1 MRLTVTGATG
11 FVGSR
16 LVDALRGRGDEVTV
30 LSRDTARA
38 SERLGVDAVAWD
50 WQAGPAPVAA
60 LAGRDVVVHLAGE
73 AVDQRWNAAVK
84 EKIRASRERGTSQ
97 LVAGLRA
104 ADPRPAR
111 LVCAS
116 ACAYYGAHGTE
127 YIDES
132 CPAGRDYLAD
142 VCVRWE
148 RAADGAAELGMSV
161 VKVRTGITLHAGT
174 GVLSSMLLPFKL
186 GLGGPLAG
194 GRQYLPWIHHRDLI
208 GMYLCAIDQ
217 AGFSGAIN
225 GSAPSPVTNREFSKA
240 LGRALHRPAIVPVP
254 GIAARII
261 AGDVAEYAITGVRMV
276 PGRADELGY
285 TFVHSDIDSA
295 LADTLTR

>member
-30 LSRDTARA
+30 LSRDADRA

-73 AVDQRWNAAVK
+73 PVDQRWNTAVK

-97 LVAGLRA
+97 LVAGLKA

-116 ACAYYGAHGTE
+116 ACAYYGAHETE
-127 YIDES
+127 RIDES
-132 CPAGRDYLAD
+132 CPAGHDFLAD

-148 RAADGAAELGMSV
+148 RAADAAAELGLSV
-161 VKVRTGITLHAGT
+161 VKVRTGITLHAAS
-174 GVLSSMLLPFKL
+174 GVLPSMLLPFKL

-194 GRQYLPWIHHRDLI
+194 GRQYLPWIHHSDLI

-225 GSAPSPVTNREFSKA
+225 GCAPSPVTNREFSKA

-261 AGDVAEYAITGVRMV
+261 AGAVAEYAVTGVRMV
-276 PGRADELGY
+276 PGGADELGY
-285 TFVHSDIDSA
+285 TFVYTDIDSA
-295 LADTLTR
+295 LVDTLT

>member
-1 MRLTVTGATG
+1 MRVTVTGATG

-16 LVDALRGRGDEVTV
+16 LVDALRVRGDEVTV
-30 LSRDTARA
+30 LSRDAARA

-50 WQAGPAPVAA
+50 WQTGPAPVAA

-73 AVDQRWNAAVK
+73 PVSQRWNPAVK
-84 EKIRASRERGTSQ
+84 KKIRASRERGTSQ
-97 LVAGLRA
+97 LVAGLAA

-116 ACAYYGAHGTE
+116 ACAYYGAHDNDVV
-127 YIDES
+127 DES
-132 CPAGRDYLAD
+132 CPAGQDYLAD

-148 RAADGAAELGMSV
+148 RAADGASELGLSV
-161 VKVRTGITLHAGT
+161 VKVRTGITLHAGS
-174 GVLSSMLLPFKL
+174 GVLASMLLPFKL

-194 GRQYLPWIHHRDLI
+194 GRQYLPWIHHEDLI
-208 GMYLCAIDQ
+208 GMYLCAIDR

-240 LGRALHRPAIVPVP
+240 LGRVLHRPAIVPVP
-254 GIAARII
+254 GIAAKII
-261 AGDVAEYAITGVRMV
+261 AGDIAKYAVTGVRMV

-285 TFVHSDIDSA
+285 TFAYSDIDSA
-295 LADTLTR
+295 LADTLT